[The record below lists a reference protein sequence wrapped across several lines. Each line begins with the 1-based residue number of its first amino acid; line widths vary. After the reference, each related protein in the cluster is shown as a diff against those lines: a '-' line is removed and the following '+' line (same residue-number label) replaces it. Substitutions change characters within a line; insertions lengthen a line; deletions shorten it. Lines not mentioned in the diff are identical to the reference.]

1 MQNASVFSP
10 QKKAAESQRILPSDS
25 CVCLFICQSG
35 MMPVRPVRPCNRLF
49 HNALLQDQV
58 GIDRSLT

>member
-35 MMPVRPVRPCNRLF
+35 MMPVRPCSRLF
-49 HNALLQDQV
+49 HNALLQNQV